1 MKLLKFYADWCGPC
15 KAQSKIMESV
25 DMPGIVVE
33 NIDIDTQGDL
43 AKKYGVRSIPTMVM
57 LNDNGDEVGRKTG
70 IQTAEQL
77 TAFIQ

>member
-1 MKLLKFYADWCGPC
+1 
-15 KAQSKIMESV
+15 MESV